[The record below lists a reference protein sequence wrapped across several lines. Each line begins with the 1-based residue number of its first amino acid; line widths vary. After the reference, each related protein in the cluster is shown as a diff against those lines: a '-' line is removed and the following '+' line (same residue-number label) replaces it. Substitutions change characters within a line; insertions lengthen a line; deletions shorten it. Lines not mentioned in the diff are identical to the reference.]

1 MSHMARLVSVILLA
15 EAVDYNIAHAGAVSM
30 EPLDMALPAILT
42 HRDQCEK
49 PKICLREAKESFG
62 WIWAWLELA

>member
-15 EAVDYNIAHAGAVSM
+15 EAVDYNITRAGAVSM
-30 EPLDMALPAILT
+30 EPRDMALPAILT
-42 HRDQCEK
+42 LRDQCEE
-49 PKICLREAKESFG
+49 ICLREAKESFG